1 MTSRSP
7 TPEVNTLT
15 VLGWSGC
22 PTTHRTE
29 EWVREACREAGLEP
43 PAMVVEYIETQAEA
57 EEARFIGSPT
67 FVWRG
72 ADLFPEP
79 DEIPALGCRIYRR
92 PDGRISPLPDPAEFA
107 GVLRRNGIAQAAVSA
122 ES

>member
-7 TPEVNTLT
+7 MPEMETLT

-29 EWVREACREAGLEP
+29 DWVREACREAGLEV
-43 PAMVVEYIETQAEA
+43 PAMTVVYIETQAEA
-57 EEARFIGSPT
+57 EAARFIGSPT

-72 ADLFPEP
+72 ADIFPEP
-79 DEIPALGCRIYRR
+79 DEVPALGCRVYRR
-92 PDGRISPLPDPAEFA
+92 ADGRVSPLPDPAAFA
-107 GVLRRNGIAQAAVSA
+107 EVLRRSGIAQAADTA